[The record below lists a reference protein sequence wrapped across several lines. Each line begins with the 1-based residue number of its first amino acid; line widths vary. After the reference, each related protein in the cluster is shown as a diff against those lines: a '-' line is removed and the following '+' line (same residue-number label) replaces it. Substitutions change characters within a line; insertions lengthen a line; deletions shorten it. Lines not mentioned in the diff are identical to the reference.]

1 MIWRPASIEDL
12 YLTAFQKSV
21 TVHIYHTAN
30 NPTYFTRRHHHTST
44 DSVEGIRGNT
54 SASGDSPAEQERGN
68 EVTLEGTNKED
79 GLDRVVHAEVQSTV
93 DNYTKNRG
101 AETTVKT
108 EDTIGGKSLLVD
120 IDQAVELTVSS
131 SLSVL
136 GIVGKTSTS
145 IIQRV
150 HEKQGRST
158 SGLV

>member
-1 MIWRPASIEDL
+1 MAHNS
-12 YLTAFQKSV
+12 
-21 TVHIYHTAN
+21 
-30 NPTYFTRRHHHTST
+30 TYFTRRHHHTST
-44 DSVEGIRGNT
+44 DSVKGIRGNT

-68 EVTLEGTNKED
+68 EITLKRTNKED
-79 GLDRVVHAEVQSTV
+79 GLDRVVHAEVQPTV

-101 AETTVKT
+101 AEPTVKT
-108 EDTIGGKSLLVD
+108 EDTIGGHSLLVD

-136 GIVGKTSTS
+136 GIIGKTCTS
-145 IIQRV
+145 VIQRV